1 MGGLAVEKTCRSPS
15 LLYLLYRRLYYDC
28 MGYCTEQRA
37 KVVAK
42 ATQKPLVTPSMR
54 LKRDVKPCLNR
65 VIIFANGY
73 DRRRIIDKTI

>member
-1 MGGLAVEKTCRSPS
+1 
-15 LLYLLYRRLYYDC
+15 

-73 DRRRIIDKTI
+73 DRRRIIDKTICATHTNSWRNAVS

>member
-1 MGGLAVEKTCRSPS
+1 
-15 LLYLLYRRLYYDC
+15 

-54 LKRDVKPCLNR
+54 LKRDVKPSLNR